1 MNHLVRYKLIPMRYF
16 PFRLA
21 FLLTSPAVAVYLL
34 SYFFIIQVPNQ
45 PTTSEP
51 PGQIQADQEREKLLP
66 NTADEDDV
74 NTQGTVINCPDKKI
88 FQAYNCD

>member
-1 MNHLVRYKLIPMRYF
+1 MGCF
-16 PFRLA
+16 SPFRLA

-45 PTTSEP
+45 PSTSEP
-51 PGQIQADQEREKLLP
+51 PGQIQADLEREKLLP

-74 NTQGTVINCPDKKI
+74 NTQGTVNNSQDKQI
-88 FQAYNCD
+88 VQVQNCD